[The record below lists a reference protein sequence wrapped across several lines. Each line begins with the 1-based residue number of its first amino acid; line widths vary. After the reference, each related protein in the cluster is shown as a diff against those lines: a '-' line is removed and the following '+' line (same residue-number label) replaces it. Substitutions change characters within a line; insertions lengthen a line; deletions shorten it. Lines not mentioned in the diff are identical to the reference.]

1 MEEKSPANEI
11 ALRDAG
17 GRNMENVNVVIVDDN
32 PMILNTLDEVIS
44 SEAGLSVIGR
54 ADNGKDA
61 IDMIKDTQPDV
72 VLLDLVM
79 PQMDGITVVE
89 NIKKKTSMLKNPA
102 FIILSAVGGEQM
114 TEEAFQAGANYFL
127 MKPFD
132 KDILV
137 NKIRRIGKRPVRP
150 VPGKVLEAPLKAAT
164 PEEAAMNREEYMKE
178 HLETDITKML
188 HELGIPAHI
197 KGYQYLRDAISMV
210 VRDREMME
218 AVTKI
223 LYPEIAKKNYT
234 SSSRVERAI
243 RHAIEVAW
251 GRGSLEVIDE
261 LFGYTISTGKGKPT
275 NSEFIALIAD
285 KICLDYKKI
294 GM

>member
-1 MEEKSPANEI
+1 
-11 ALRDAG
+11 
-17 GRNMENVNVVIVDDN
+17 MENVNVVIVDDN
-32 PMILNTLDEVIS
+32 PMILNTLDEMIS

-54 ADNGKDA
+54 ADNGKDT

-294 GM
+294 GI

>member
-1 MEEKSPANEI
+1 
-11 ALRDAG
+11 
-17 GRNMENVNVVIVDDN
+17 MENVNVVNVDDN

-294 GM
+294 GI

>member
-1 MEEKSPANEI
+1 
-11 ALRDAG
+11 
-17 GRNMENVNVVIVDDN
+17 MENVNVVIVDDN

-218 AVTKI
+218 AVRKI

-294 GM
+294 GI

>member
-1 MEEKSPANEI
+1 
-11 ALRDAG
+11 
-17 GRNMENVNVVIVDDN
+17 MENVNVVIVDDN

-218 AVTKI
+218 AVAKI

-294 GM
+294 GI

>member
-1 MEEKSPANEI
+1 
-11 ALRDAG
+11 
-17 GRNMENVNVVIVDDN
+17 
-32 PMILNTLDEVIS
+32 
-44 SEAGLSVIGR
+44 
-54 ADNGKDA
+54 
-61 IDMIKDTQPDV
+61 MIKDTEPDV

-79 PQMDGITVVE
+79 PRVDGITVVE
-89 NIKKKTSMLKNPA
+89 NIKKKTSMFKNPA

-114 TEEAFQAGANYFL
+114 TEDSFKAGANYFL

-137 NKIRRIGKRPVRP
+137 NKIRRIGTRPARP
-150 VPGKVLEAPLKAAT
+150 VPGKVLEAPMKAAT
-164 PEEAAMNREEYMKE
+164 PEEKEFNREEYLKE

-197 KGYQYLRDAISMV
+197 KGYQYLRDAITMV
-210 VRDREMME
+210 VKDREMME

-251 GRGSLEVIDE
+251 SRGSLEVIDE

-294 GM
+294 GL

>member
-1 MEEKSPANEI
+1 
-11 ALRDAG
+11 
-17 GRNMENVNVVIVDDN
+17 MENVNVVIVDDN

-197 KGYQYLRDAISMV
+197 KAYQYLRDAISMV

-294 GM
+294 GI

>member
-1 MEEKSPANEI
+1 
-11 ALRDAG
+11 
-17 GRNMENVNVVIVDDN
+17 MENVNVVIVDDN

-44 SEAGLSVIGR
+44 SEAGLSVIVR

-89 NIKKKTSMLKNPA
+89 NIKQKTSMLKNPA
-102 FIILSAVGGEQM
+102 IIILSAVGGEQM

-294 GM
+294 GI

>member
-1 MEEKSPANEI
+1 
-11 ALRDAG
+11 
-17 GRNMENVNVVIVDDN
+17 MENVNVVIVDDN

-114 TEEAFQAGANYFL
+114 SEEAFQAGANYFL

-294 GM
+294 GI

>member
-1 MEEKSPANEI
+1 
-11 ALRDAG
+11 
-17 GRNMENVNVVIVDDN
+17 MENVNVVIVDDN

-164 PEEAAMNREEYMKE
+164 QEEAAMNREEYMKE
-178 HLETDITKML
+178 QLETDITTML

-294 GM
+294 GI

>member
-1 MEEKSPANEI
+1 MEK
-11 ALRDAG
+11 L
-17 GRNMENVNVVIVDDN
+17 NVTIVDDN
-32 PMILNTLDEVIS
+32 PLILNTLDELINA
-44 SEAGLSVIGR
+44 EEGLAVIGK
-54 ADNGKDA
+54 ADNGADA
-61 IDMIKDTQPDV
+61 MDMIVDTTPDIG
-72 VLLDLVM
+72 LLDLVI
-79 PQMDGITVVE
+79 PKIDGISVVE
-89 NIKKKTSMLKNPA
+89 KVKSEHTFMKNPA

-114 TEEAFQAGANYFL
+114 TEESFKAGANYFI

-132 KDILV
+132 RDILV
-137 NKIRRIGKRPVRP
+137 NKIRRIGKRPSRP
-150 VPGKVLEAPLKAAT
+150 VMGKVLEAPQKAST
-164 PEEAAMNREEYMKE
+164 PEEEKYNKEEYLKE

-197 KGYQYLRDAISMV
+197 KGYQYLRDAITMV
-210 VRDREMME
+210 VKDREMME

-223 LYPEIAKKNYT
+223 LYPEIAKKNLT

-294 GM
+294 GVDLSA

>member
-1 MEEKSPANEI
+1 
-11 ALRDAG
+11 
-17 GRNMENVNVVIVDDN
+17 MENVNVVIVDDN

-61 IDMIKDTQPDV
+61 IDMIKDTEPDV

-294 GM
+294 GI

>member
-1 MEEKSPANEI
+1 
-11 ALRDAG
+11 
-17 GRNMENVNVVIVDDN
+17 MENVNVVIVDDN

-114 TEEAFQAGANYFL
+114 TEEAFQAGANDFL

-294 GM
+294 GI

>member
-1 MEEKSPANEI
+1 
-11 ALRDAG
+11 
-17 GRNMENVNVVIVDDN
+17 MENVNVVIVDDN

-44 SEAGLSVIGR
+44 SEAGLSVIDR

-294 GM
+294 GI

>member
-1 MEEKSPANEI
+1 
-11 ALRDAG
+11 
-17 GRNMENVNVVIVDDN
+17 MENVNVVIVDD
-32 PMILNTLDEVIS
+32 MILNTLDEVIS

-294 GM
+294 GI

>member
-1 MEEKSPANEI
+1 
-11 ALRDAG
+11 
-17 GRNMENVNVVIVDDN
+17 MENVNVVIVDDN

-234 SSSRVERAI
+234 SSSLVERAI

-294 GM
+294 GI

>member
-1 MEEKSPANEI
+1 
-11 ALRDAG
+11 
-17 GRNMENVNVVIVDDN
+17 MENVNVVIVDNN

-294 GM
+294 GI

>member
-1 MEEKSPANEI
+1 
-11 ALRDAG
+11 
-17 GRNMENVNVVIVDDN
+17 MENVNVVIVDDN

-164 PEEAAMNREEYMKE
+164 PEEATMNREEYMKE

-197 KGYQYLRDAISMV
+197 KDYQYLRDAISMV

-294 GM
+294 GI

>member
-1 MEEKSPANEI
+1 
-11 ALRDAG
+11 
-17 GRNMENVNVVIVDDN
+17 MENVNVVIVDDN

-285 KICLDYKKI
+285 KICQDYKKI
-294 GM
+294 GI

>member
-1 MEEKSPANEI
+1 
-11 ALRDAG
+11 
-17 GRNMENVNVVIVDDN
+17 MENVNVVIVDDN

-210 VRDREMME
+210 VRVREMME

-294 GM
+294 GI

>member
-1 MEEKSPANEI
+1 
-11 ALRDAG
+11 
-17 GRNMENVNVVIVDDN
+17 
-32 PMILNTLDEVIS
+32 
-44 SEAGLSVIGR
+44 
-54 ADNGKDA
+54 
-61 IDMIKDTQPDV
+61 
-72 VLLDLVM
+72 
-79 PQMDGITVVE
+79 
-89 NIKKKTSMLKNPA
+89 MLKNPA

-223 LYPEIAKKNYT
+223 LYPEIAKKNCT

-294 GM
+294 GI

>member
-1 MEEKSPANEI
+1 
-11 ALRDAG
+11 
-17 GRNMENVNVVIVDDN
+17 MENVNVVIVDDN

-54 ADNGKDA
+54 ADNGKDV

-294 GM
+294 GI

>member
-1 MEEKSPANEI
+1 
-11 ALRDAG
+11 
-17 GRNMENVNVVIVDDN
+17 MENVNVVIVDDN

-114 TEEAFQAGANYFL
+114 TEEAFQTGANYFL

-243 RHAIEVAW
+243 RHAIEVAS

-294 GM
+294 GI

>member
-1 MEEKSPANEI
+1 
-11 ALRDAG
+11 
-17 GRNMENVNVVIVDDN
+17 MENVNVVIVDDN

-261 LFGYTISTGKGKPT
+261 LFGYTISTGKGKTT

-294 GM
+294 GI

>member
-1 MEEKSPANEI
+1 
-11 ALRDAG
+11 
-17 GRNMENVNVVIVDDN
+17 MENVNVVIVDDN

-234 SSSRVERAI
+234 SSSRVEHAI

-294 GM
+294 GI

>member
-1 MEEKSPANEI
+1 
-11 ALRDAG
+11 
-17 GRNMENVNVVIVDDN
+17 MENVNVVIVDDN

-275 NSEFIALIAD
+275 NSEFIALIAH

-294 GM
+294 GI

>member
-1 MEEKSPANEI
+1 
-11 ALRDAG
+11 
-17 GRNMENVNVVIVDDN
+17 MENVNVVIVDDN

-261 LFGYTISTGKGKPT
+261 LFGYTISKGKGKPT

-294 GM
+294 GI

>member
-1 MEEKSPANEI
+1 
-11 ALRDAG
+11 
-17 GRNMENVNVVIVDDN
+17 MENVNVVIVDDN

-114 TEEAFQAGANYFL
+114 KEEAFQAGANYFL

-294 GM
+294 GI

>member
-1 MEEKSPANEI
+1 
-11 ALRDAG
+11 
-17 GRNMENVNVVIVDDN
+17 MENVNVVIVDDN

-72 VLLDLVM
+72 VLLDLVL

-294 GM
+294 GI

>member
-1 MEEKSPANEI
+1 
-11 ALRDAG
+11 
-17 GRNMENVNVVIVDDN
+17 MENVNVVIVDDN

-102 FIILSAVGGEQM
+102 FIILSSVGGEQM

-294 GM
+294 GI

>member
-1 MEEKSPANEI
+1 
-11 ALRDAG
+11 
-17 GRNMENVNVVIVDDN
+17 MENVNVVIVDDN

-102 FIILSAVGGEQM
+102 CIILSAVGGEQM

-294 GM
+294 GI

>member
-1 MEEKSPANEI
+1 
-11 ALRDAG
+11 
-17 GRNMENVNVVIVDDN
+17 MENVNVVIVDDN

-150 VPGKVLEAPLKAAT
+150 VPGEVLEAPLKAAT

-218 AVTKI
+218 AVTKF
-223 LYPEIAKKNYT
+223 LYPEIAKKDHT

-251 GRGSLEVIDE
+251 GRGSREVIDE

-294 GM
+294 GI